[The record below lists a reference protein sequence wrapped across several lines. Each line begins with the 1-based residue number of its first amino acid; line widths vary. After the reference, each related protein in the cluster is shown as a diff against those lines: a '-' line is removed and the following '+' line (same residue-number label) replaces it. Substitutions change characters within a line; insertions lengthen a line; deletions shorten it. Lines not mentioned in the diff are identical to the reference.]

1 MSCFTKLRRSEG
13 CNNGHYYY
21 DAHIYLSLGLL
32 IQIQMNHIMESKKT
46 KALLL
51 LVGCEVG
58 SSDREKELT
67 ASPTGSI

>member
-1 MSCFTKLRRSEG
+1 MSCFTKLRSEG

-21 DAHIYLSLGLL
+21 DAQIYLYGLF
-32 IQIQMNHIMESKKT
+32 IQIHMNHIMESKKT

-58 SSDREKELT
+58 SSDGEKELT
-67 ASPTGSI
+67 ASPTRSI